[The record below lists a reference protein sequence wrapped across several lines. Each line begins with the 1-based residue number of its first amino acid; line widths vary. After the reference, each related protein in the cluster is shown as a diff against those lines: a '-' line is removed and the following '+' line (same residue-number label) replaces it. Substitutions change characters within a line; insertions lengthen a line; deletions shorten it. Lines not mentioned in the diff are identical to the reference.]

1 MTVMSWEDLIRRA
14 PPLDRPVRLTIGV
27 FDGLHLGHRR
37 LMEEIAA
44 GPAEGVPLVITFRGG
59 PAVRYKPRPF
69 PGFILSYPQK
79 LDRLAMLGVGAVV
92 AIDFSEEL
100 SNLSGEDF
108 VGLLRENLT
117 IQKIVVGQNF
127 RFGKNRNSGTDD
139 LKGMLSDSRI
149 EVTVTEPV
157 YWGGGMVSSSRIRQS
172 LERAEFADARS
183 MLAIAYALDVSG
195 VARELVDDRTAR
207 FARADITQVVP
218 PVGSYKVRGEGPA
231 GAREALLTVQ
241 SDWLTMTADGCSGIT
256 AMYFS
261 Q

>member
-1 MTVMSWEDLIRRA
+1 MTRRA
-14 PPLDRPVRLTIGV
+14 PPLDRPVRLTVGV

-44 GPAEGVPLVITFRGG
+44 RPAEAVPLVITFRGN
-59 PAVRYKPRPF
+59 PAVRFKPRPF

-79 LDRLAMLGVGAVV
+79 LDRLASLGVSAVV

-157 YWGGGMVSSSRIRQS
+157 YWGGGMVSSTRIRQS
-172 LERAEFADARS
+172 LERAEFADAGS
-183 MLAIAYALDVSG
+183 MLGTAYALDIADVP
-195 VARELVDDRTAR
+195 RERVDERTAR
-207 FARADITQVVP
+207 FARADITQVIP
-218 PVGSYKVRGEGPA
+218 PVGSYRVRGDGPA
-231 GAREALLTVQ
+231 GACEALLSVQ
-241 SDWLTMTADGCSGIT
+241 NDSLTMTADGCSGIT
-256 AMYFS
+256 TMYFS